1 VEQFI
6 SDFEFVRRLLTA
18 ALLGGLL
25 GLERETRSKPA
36 GLRTNILISIGSAIF
51 TMMSIELGGTG
62 GTGADES
69 RVASQIVVGVG
80 FLGAGAIMRH
90 GTDIAGLTTAAAIWV
105 NAAIG
110 VTAGTGHYQQ
120 AFIATIVTLVV
131 LLALQPVE
139 WFIAR
144 ASRRKDDSGT
154 DSDQVSA

>member
-1 VEQFI
+1 MEQYI
-6 SDFEFVRRLLTA
+6 SDFEFVQRLLTA

-25 GLERETRSKPA
+25 GLERETRNKPA
-36 GLRTNILISIGSAIF
+36 GLRTNILISLGSALF
-51 TMMSIELGGTG
+51 TMMSLELGGAG

-90 GTDIAGLTTAAAIWV
+90 GTDVAGLTTAATIWV

-110 VTAGTGHYQQ
+110 VTAGAGAYHQ
-120 AFIATIVTLVV
+120 AFIATGVTLVV

-139 WFIAR
+139 WFIAKTTKR
-144 ASRRKDDSGT
+144 ENGKGND
-154 DSDQVSA
+154 